1 MNFFIL
7 GSLYINLTLIAWYI
21 MNYIIE
27 KSNKTEKTI
36 IYDKTYIEQFEEN
49 ITNYKNNISVV
60 YNNKFL
66 SYYEL
71 NKIGNKLA
79 RYLNKIGNK
88 KNERIALYLDE
99 SIEMITSIIGVLKS
113 SSSFIPMPD
122 IFPINRVIDIIENAN
137 VKILITKRKLINNE
151 SFSECKIYF

>member
-1 MNFFIL
+1 
-7 GSLYINLTLIAWYI
+7 

-36 IYDKTYIEQFEEN
+36 IYNKKYIELFEEN
-49 ITNYKNNISVV
+49 LNYHKNNISLV
-60 YNNKFL
+60 YNSNFL
-66 SYYEL
+66 NYYEL
-71 NKIGNKLA
+71 NKNGNKLA

-88 KNERIALYLDE
+88 KNDRIAIYLDE

-122 IFPINRVIDIIENAN
+122 IFPINRVIDIIENASA
-137 VKILITKRKLINNE
+137 KILITKRKLIENVKLNA
-151 SFSECKIYF
+151 KIIYID